1 MDEGFVETELGTDFY
16 KGEQA
21 KCALPYQWILLERKE
36 EILLA
41 HARASMCGAYNT
53 SSLFYVVT
61 VVCPFPTLICSLHAV
76 SCICYV
82 TTRRAS

>member
-1 MDEGFVETELGTDFY
+1 MGTGFC

-21 KCALPYQWILLERKE
+21 KCALPYQWLLLESKE

-61 VVCPFPTLICSLHAV
+61 AVCPFPTLIRRLHAA
-76 SCICYV
+76 SCVGYV

>member
-1 MDEGFVETELGTDFY
+1 MGTDFY

-21 KCALPYQWILLERKE
+21 KCALPWQWFLLERKE

-61 VVCPFPTLICSLHAV
+61 AVCPFRTLIRRLHAP
-76 SCICYV
+76 SCFGYV
-82 TTRRAS
+82 TARRAS